1 MLQTPAA
8 LFLYRPGCPTSLSLT
23 VLATSSAFHVLCAEG
38 IALGVPVFFA
48 TGSKWKA
55 IGWAATSGLAEPL
68 GALIGLAL
76 QLTGH
81 LDPVAMGM

>member
-1 MLQTPAA
+1 
-8 LFLYRPGCPTSLSLT
+8 
-23 VLATSSAFHVLCAEG
+23 VLNADCAAEG

-55 IGWAATSGLAEPL
+55 IGWAALSGAAEPI

-76 QLTGH
+76 QLTGR
-81 LDPVAMGM
+81 LNPVAMGM